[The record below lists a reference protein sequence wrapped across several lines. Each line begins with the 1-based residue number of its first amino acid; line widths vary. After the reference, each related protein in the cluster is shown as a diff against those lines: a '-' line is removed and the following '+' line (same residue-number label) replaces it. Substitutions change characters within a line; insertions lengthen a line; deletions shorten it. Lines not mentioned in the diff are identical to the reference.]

1 MTEAMPWILDG
12 AVVLVMLIYI
22 GIGIHRGA
30 VRTVVEF
37 VGFFAALVAAAT
49 VSDAVTSTLFQS
61 AIRPV
66 VQESMTNALEG
77 ITAGAADPMT
87 ALMEKMP
94 DFAVRYFENAQ
105 LRQQLAQ
112 ALTVSSAEGAQMLTD
127 NVVGPVVQML
137 LHGLIS
143 VVVFIVVMILIRML
157 AGALDLVAKLPVL
170 RQLNEGLGAIC
181 GAAKGV
187 VIVMLLVTLTMAVL
201 PFLPENDFIT
211 AGHIEESMIFRWA
224 HEINPLKNWKEW
236 IG

>member
-22 GIGIHRGA
+22 GIGIRRGA

>member
-22 GIGIHRGA
+22 GIGIRRGA

-77 ITAGAADPMT
+77 ITAGSADPMT

>member
-12 AVVLVMLIYI
+12 AVVLVLLIYI

-211 AGHIEESMIFRWA
+211 AGHIEESMIFRWV